1 MRKDSNLERRLIANK
16 SVLFEVMEV
25 IIWQMGNREET
36 EICLSNKSKILKK
49 PWSILEKES
58 INDQMMLD
66 N

>member
-1 MRKDSNLERRLIANK
+1 MRKDSNLERRLIASK
-16 SVLFEVMEV
+16 CVLLKVMEV

-36 EICLSNKSKILKK
+36 EIYLSNKSKILKK